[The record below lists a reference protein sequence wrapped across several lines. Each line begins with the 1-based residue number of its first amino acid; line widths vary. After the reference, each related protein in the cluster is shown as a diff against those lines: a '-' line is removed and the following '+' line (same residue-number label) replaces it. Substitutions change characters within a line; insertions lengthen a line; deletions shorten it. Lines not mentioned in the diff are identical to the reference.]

1 MKIPEVRERLLAL
14 AREIEP
20 KGPTTSVIASR
31 RGIWADEIRDL
42 VSHLYRRPMAN
53 TIHRRVSVPMSH
65 EMVMAIREMRKDHPD
80 MTQTEIAHRLN
91 ISAGRVSEVLRGK
104 RK

>member
-1 MKIPEVRERLLAL
+1 MKIPEVRERLRAL
-14 AREIEP
+14 AAEMDGLSDAIKADRE
-20 KGPTTSVIASR
+20 R
-31 RGIWADEIRDL
+31 WAIEIRFL
-42 VSHLYRRPMAN
+42 VDQLYRRPMAN
-53 TIHRRVSVPMSH
+53 TKNRRVSVPMCH
-65 EMVMAIREMRKDHPD
+65 EMVMAIREMRKSYPD

>member
-42 VSHLYRRPMAN
+42 VSQLYRRPMAHTGN
-53 TIHRRVSVPMSH
+53 RRTSTPMSH
-65 EMVMAIREMRKDHPD
+65 ELVMAIREMRKDNPT

-91 ISAGRVSEVLRGK
+91 VSSGRVSEVLRGK